1 MLGEI
6 SVIRQAAESVE
17 VPYKVTQVLDSDPSL
32 RLEQIVGQL
41 DVPIRF
47 LKDVA
52 QTFYAELVNGLMAHR
67 RHRNLWL
74 PNECSF
80 KMLDSYIT
88 HLPTG
93 NEKGCYYAIDFGGSN
108 LRVVRI
114 NVTGK
119 GTMERIQSTFSLR
132 HATAL
137 RPKGLLDRTATA
149 TELFDHF
156 AKNVGKLM
164 QESGDAKDST
174 QTFPIGFTF
183 SFPCT
188 MLSRRNAI
196 LLDWTKGFETGR
208 DTTEQVEGRD
218 VGMLMDQAFKRNNVN
233 ARVSIILNDTVG
245 TLMSVAYQK
254 PQGYPECRMGL
265 ILGTGF
271 NICYV
276 EHDYLHY
283 GYIGQIVNIECGNFD
298 KTLPVTPVDFEIDW
312 YTSNSGRGRMEKLI
326 AGAYLGDVIRRNMIL
341 YLREKAPAKMWH
353 IGSFTA
359 VDAADI
365 LNDKSATYDRAREIV
380 LRNWE
385 AEFDITELAGLRRIC
400 EAAFSRSAGLAAAAI
415 VATARKTRS
424 YVNNKTTC
432 GVDGSLYVKN
442 DWYRERLHYFLE
454 KVSRSDLI
462 GSVVMYACD
471 DGSGK
476 GAAIAAAMMG
486 SGEE

>member
-1 MLGEI
+1 MIGEI
-6 SVIRQAAESVE
+6 SVIRQAAENIE
-17 VPYKVTQVLDSDPSL
+17 APYKVTQILDADIKV
-32 RLEQIVGQL
+32 RLDQIVAQL
-41 DVPIRF
+41 SPPIEY

-52 QTFYAELVNGLMAHR
+52 QSFYAELVNGLKAHR

-88 HLPTG
+88 DVPTG
-93 NEKGCYYAIDFGGSN
+93 NETGCYYAIDFGGSN
-108 LRVVRI
+108 LRSVRI
-114 NVTGK
+114 NVK
-119 GTMERIQSTFSLR
+119 GQGAMERVQSTFSLR

-156 AKNVGKLM
+156 ALNIGKLM
-164 QESGDAKDST
+164 KESGDANDRDKI
-174 QTFPIGFTF
+174 FPVGFTF

-218 VGMLMDQAFKRNNVN
+218 VGRLMDDAFKRNNVN
-233 ARVSIILNDTVG
+233 ARVSILLNDTVG

-254 PQGYPECRMGL
+254 PQGYPECRIGL

-271 NICYV
+271 NMCYL
-276 EHDYLHY
+276 EHDYMHY
-283 GYIGQIVNIECGNFD
+283 GYIGKVINIECGNFD
-298 KTLPVTPVDFEIDW
+298 KELPITPVDFEMDW
-312 YTSNSGRGRMEKLI
+312 FTSNSGRGKMEKLI
-326 AGAYLGDVIRRNMIL
+326 AGAYLGDIIRRNMIL

-353 IGSFTA
+353 VGTFTA
-359 VDAADI
+359 VDAAEI
-365 LNDKSATYDRAREIV
+365 VNDQSENFEKAREIAKT
-380 LRNWE
+380 NWDCE
-385 AEFDITELAGLRRIC
+385 LETEHLAGLRRIC
-400 EAAFSRSAGLAAAAI
+400 EAVFNRSAGLAAAAI

-424 YVNNKTTC
+424 YLTNMATC
-432 GVDGSLYVKN
+432 AVDGSLYVKN
-442 DWYRERLHYFLE
+442 DWYRERLMFYLQ

-462 GSVVMYACD
+462 GSVVLYACD

-476 GAAIAAAMMG
+476 GAAIAAAMMDADN
-486 SGEE
+486 

>member
-1 MLGEI
+1 MIGEI
-6 SVIRQAAESVE
+6 SVIRQAAEAVE
-17 VPYKVTQVLDSDPSL
+17 VPYKVTQVLDCDEAV
-32 RLEQIVGQL
+32 RLDQIIGQL
-41 DVPIRF
+41 DIPIRY

-52 QTFYAELVNGLMAHR
+52 QAFYAELVNGLMAHR

-108 LRVVRI
+108 LRAVRI
-114 NVTGK
+114 NVTGT
-119 GTMERIQSTFSLR
+119 GTMERMQSTFSLR

-156 AKNVGKLM
+156 AKNIGNLM
-164 QESGDAKDST
+164 EEAGDVSD
-174 QTFPIGFTF
+174 PGHIYPVGFTF

-218 VGMLMDQAFKRNNVN
+218 IGMLMDEAFKRNHVN

-254 PQGYPECRMGL
+254 PPGYPECRMGL

-283 GYIGQIVNIECGNFD
+283 GYIGKVVNIECGNFD
-298 KTLPVTPVDFEIDW
+298 KLLPTTPVDFEIDW
-312 YTSNSGRGRMEKLI
+312 YTSNSGRGMMEKLI
-326 AGAYLGDVIRRNMIL
+326 AGAYLGDIIRRNMLL
-341 YLREKAPAKMWH
+341 YLREKAPAKMWN
-353 IGSFTA
+353 IGTFTSI
-359 VDAADI
+359 DAAEI
-365 LNDKSATYDRAREIV
+365 LNDQSETFEKAKEIV
-380 LRNWE
+380 KENWDAVLE
-385 AEFDITELAGLRRIC
+385 HHHLAGLRRIC

-415 VATARKTRS
+415 TATARKTRS
-424 YVNNKTTC
+424 YVTNKTTC
-432 GVDGSLYVKN
+432 AVDGSLYVKN
-442 DWYRERLHYFLE
+442 QWYRDRLAYYLE

-476 GAAIAAAMMG
+476 GAAIAAAMMA
-486 SGEE
+486 ED